1 MNILRLDK
9 YLYFFFN
16 ILIKKIKTRKVSY
29 SFGGIDSLI
38 NYIFK
43 DTPRGIYVDVGCHHP
58 ILNNNT
64 YLLYKKGWNGINV
77 DLDKKNI
84 ELFNYA
90 RNKDTNINIAAS
102 DAKKEADLYFYH
114 NKSTINTIDKK
125 TSDYQKASVKEI
137 RKINA
142 DKLENII
149 NNSPHNNK
157 VIDFLSIDV
166 EGHELEVLKGLNFK
180 KYKPKVIVVEY
191 LDLTAKKL
199 EIKNL
204 NINNVLTSELYLFI
218 VNNGY
223 TLVNCLHSDLVF
235 INNNFRDK

>member
-1 MNILRLDK
+1 MMNFLRLDK

-16 ILIKKIKTRKVSY
+16 ILLKKYKSRKISY

-38 NYIFK
+38 GQIFK
-43 DTPRGIYVDVGCHHP
+43 DTQRGIYIDVGCHHP
-58 ILNNNT
+58 VLNNNT
-64 YLLYKKGWNGINV
+64 YLLYKKGWNGINI
-77 DLDKKNI
+77 DLDEQNI

-90 RNKDTNINIAAS
+90 RNKDININIAAS
-102 DAKKEADLYFYH
+102 NSSKEVDLYFYH

-125 TSDYQKASVKEI
+125 TSDYLKAKVQKVK
-137 RKINA
+137 KINA

-149 NNSPHNNK
+149 NKSLYKNK
-157 VIDFLSIDV
+157 IIDFLSIDV
-166 EGHELEVLKGLNFK
+166 EGHELEVLKGLNFE

-204 NINNVLTSELYLFI
+204 NINNVLKSELYLFMM
-218 VNNGY
+218 NNGY

-235 INNNFRDK
+235 INNNFRD